1 MKRTSVL
8 NMTTLLAFAAGA
20 KLKEQRMKSLTKQSL
35 VAGAIALGMSG
46 VALAGNDCTLKTLR
60 GTYVFT
66 ASGYN
71 VVAGVG
77 QLKAIVEVINF
88 NGDGT
93 LTVAAATR
101 SVNGVVARTPPGG
114 GGTYTVDSD
123 CTGTIVFAGPT
134 FDIFISPTGGK
145 IWMIQTNSDT
155 VFEGISESAQ
165 TTDQP
170 CSNETLKGAYG
181 LTIGGTRPAPFIP
194 EGRPGYVGQSEQVL
208 GSVVQIF
215 DGNGNFTQV
224 DNVKGTVAGM
234 VPDRPG
240 RGTYTV
246 NPDCSVTQVVNPPG
260 QAQIVSKGVIVDD
273 GKEFRQNTVSPESF
287 MISAIGRKMN

>member
-1 MKRTSVL
+1 
-8 NMTTLLAFAAGA
+8 
-20 KLKEQRMKSLTKQSL
+20 MKSLTRRSL
-35 VAGAIALGMSG
+35 VAGAIALSLSG

-71 VVAGVG
+71 IVAGVA
-77 QLKAIVEVINF
+77 QPKAIVEVINF

-93 LTVAAATR
+93 LTVPAATR

-114 GGTYTVDSD
+114 GGTYTVDAG
-123 CTGTIVFAGPT
+123 CMGTIAFDAPGPG
-134 FDIFISPTGGK
+134 FDIFISPTGRK

-165 TTDQP
+165 TADQP

-181 LTIGGTRPAPFIP
+181 LSIGGTRPAPFVP
-194 EGRPGYVGQSEQVL
+194 DNRPGFVGQMEQVL
-208 GSVVQIF
+208 GTVVQVF
-215 DGNGNFTQV
+215 DGKGNFTQV
-224 DNVKGTVAGM
+224 DNVKGTTSGI

-260 QAQIVSKGVIVDD
+260 QAQIVSKGVIVD
-273 GKEFRQNTVSPESF
+273 GGREFRQNTITPDLF